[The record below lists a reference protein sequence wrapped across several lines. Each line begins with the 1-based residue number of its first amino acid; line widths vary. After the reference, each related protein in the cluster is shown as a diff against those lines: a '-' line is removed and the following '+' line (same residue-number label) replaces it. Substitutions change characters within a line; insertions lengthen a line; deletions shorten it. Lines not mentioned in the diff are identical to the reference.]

1 MAVIVFDEDHLL
13 ISAIITLAMQ
23 LIFFIIAATFQF
35 DKVTDFAG
43 GVNFIIIAIL
53 TLLLSETYELRQIM
67 MTTFVCLWGIRLS
80 GFLFYRILQIG
91 RDKRF
96 DDRRSNVIRF
106 AVFWTFQNSESAI
119 AALRAYR
126 LMKDRRDGKE
136 PITSSALNK
145 MMKKFEDTGSL
156 ASRPRSGCPDSG
168 VDGAIHVGGFCTWGV
183 QCSRSFEADRSVIRK
198 CLESTAN
205 NPKTAIWVF
214 TVSLPV
220 IFVNSPRKVSPDV
233 NPPPMTALDIA
244 GTAMFAVGFLC
255 EAISDIQKYK
265 FKGNSTTKDRWCD
278 AGLWKYSRHP
288 NYFGEILLWW
298 GIFVIAANALRGPEW
313 VAVLSPIFTSA
324 ILLFLSGLPLL
335 ERSADERYRTIEEYR
350 DYKMNT
356 SPLIPLPTGVYA
368 DVPKIFKV
376 LLFCEYPLYNYL
388 DPSKAA
394 PLPPDAPIPEV
405 QT

>member
-1 MAVIVFDEDHLL
+1 MAVIIFDEDHLL
-13 ISAIITLAMQ
+13 ISALITLAMQ
-23 LIFFIIAATFQF
+23 LIFFIVAATFQF

-53 TLLLSETYELRQIM
+53 TLVLSETYELRQIM
-67 MTTFVCLWGIRLS
+67 VTTFVCLWGIRLS
-80 GFLFYRILQIG
+80 GFLFYRILRIG

-106 AVFWTFQNSESAI
+106 AVFWTFQ
-119 AALRAYR
+119 
-126 LMKDRRDGKE
+126 
-136 PITSSALNK
+136 
-145 MMKKFEDTGSL
+145 
-156 ASRPRSGCPDSG
+156 
-168 VDGAIHVGGFCTWGV
+168 
-183 QCSRSFEADRSVIRK
+183 
-198 CLESTAN
+198 
-205 NPKTAIWVF
+205 AIWVF

-220 IFVNSPRKVSPDV
+220 IFINSPRKVSRDV

-244 GTAMFAVGFLC
+244 GTVMFAVGFLC

-298 GIFVIAANALRGPEW
+298 GIFVIAANTLRGPEW
-313 VAVLSPIFTSA
+313 IAVLSPVFTSA

-350 DYKMNT
+350 NYKMNT
-356 SPLIPLPTGVYA
+356 SPLIPLPSGVYA

-394 PLPPDAPIPEV
+394 PLPPDVPVPEAGAL
-405 QT
+405 QSPDLNLNQKNYNSCDYPES